1 MQFQARLTIQKL
13 LEVVDKELSQRR
25 PLRSLQGVEQLLDFR
40 GDATVDGNAW
50 IMR

>member
-13 LEVVDKELSQRR
+13 LEVVDKELSQGR